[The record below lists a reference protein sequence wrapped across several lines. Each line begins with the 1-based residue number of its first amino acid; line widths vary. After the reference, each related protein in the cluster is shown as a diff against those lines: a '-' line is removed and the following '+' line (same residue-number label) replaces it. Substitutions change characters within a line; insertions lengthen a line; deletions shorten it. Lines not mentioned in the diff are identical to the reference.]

1 MWAESCK
8 NQLSDSWR
16 TLASMWLNLLAWQR
30 LLKHR
35 CVSFSNLIK
44 ETPTISS
51 ELSDFMV
58 IWNGNSLL
66 NRCEVVGLDLAV
78 YVEITQSTC
87 PQIYS
92 TKALEL
98 LDRDEYSCE
107 FKHKALRHYQ
117 FPLFLF
123 PFAAE
128 VTWEDS
134 GPDPLHVSGTVDRLF
149 QRIMDGI
156 LAGNSLQHRQN
167 FSVFFFSLGKKHA
180 SKCSPNSTF
189 GMGII
194 LCIQCH
200 S

>member
-16 TLASMWLNLLAWQR
+16 TLASMWLNFLAWQR
-30 LLKHR
+30 LLNRR

-58 IWNGNSLL
+58 IWIENSLL
-66 NRCEVVGLDLAV
+66 NRCETVGLDLAV
-78 YVEITQSTC
+78 CIGITQSTC
-87 PQIYS
+87 PQTYS
-92 TKALEL
+92 TKAWEL

-128 VTWEDS
+128 VTCEDS
-134 GPDPLHVSGTVDRLF
+134 GPDPLHVSETVDRLF
-149 QRIMDGI
+149 QRSMDGI
-156 LAGNSLQHRQN
+156 LAGNSLQHWIN
-167 FSVFFFSLGKKHA
+167 FNGFFCFH
-180 SKCSPNSTF
+180 
-189 GMGII
+189 
-194 LCIQCH
+194 
-200 S
+200 

>member
-30 LLKHR
+30 LLKRR
-35 CVSFSNLIK
+35 CVTFSNLIK

-51 ELSDFMV
+51 ELSDFMA
-58 IWNGNSLL
+58 IWNENSLL
-66 NRCEVVGLDLAV
+66 NRCETVTLDLAICT
-78 YVEITQSTC
+78 EITQSTC

-98 LDRDEYSCE
+98 LDWDEYSCE
-107 FKHKALRHYQ
+107 FKHKALRDYQ

-123 PFAAE
+123 TFAAE
-128 VTWEDS
+128 VACEDS

-156 LAGNSLQHRQN
+156 PAGNSLQHWQN
-167 FSVFFFSLGKKHA
+167 FNGFFSFH
-180 SKCSPNSTF
+180 
-189 GMGII
+189 
-194 LCIQCH
+194 
-200 S
+200 

>member
-16 TLASMWLNLLAWQR
+16 TLASMWLNFLAWQR
-30 LLKHR
+30 LLKRR

-58 IWNGNSLL
+58 IWNENSLL
-66 NRCEVVGLDLAV
+66 NRCETVGLDLAAC
-78 YVEITQSTC
+78 VEITQSTW
-87 PQIYS
+87 PQIHS
-92 TKALEL
+92 TKAWEL

-107 FKHKALRHYQ
+107 FKHKALRHHQ

-128 VTWEDS
+128 VTCLDS
-134 GPDPLHVSGTVDRLF
+134 GPDPLHVSGTVDRFF
-149 QRIMDGI
+149 QRIIDGI
-156 LAGNSLQHRQN
+156 LTGNSLATLAKLY
-167 FSVFFFSLGKKHA
+167 FFFLFTG
-180 SKCSPNSTF
+180 
-189 GMGII
+189 
-194 LCIQCH
+194 
-200 S
+200 